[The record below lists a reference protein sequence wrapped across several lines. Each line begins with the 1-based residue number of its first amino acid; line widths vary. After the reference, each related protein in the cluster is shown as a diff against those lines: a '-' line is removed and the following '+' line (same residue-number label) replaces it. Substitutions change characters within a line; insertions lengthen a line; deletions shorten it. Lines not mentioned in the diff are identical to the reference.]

1 MTTYAIVFKGELREG
16 FTQEA
21 VMAAFQARGNLS
33 AQQIAQVF
41 SGKKVTL
48 KKGLSREEAKRF
60 AHELRAI
67 GMRVIAV
74 APPAPE
80 VPADP
85 GSTPYNILFAGEV
98 VEGFSREAVM
108 LMAAAKL
115 KFSDAQ
121 RDLLFSGK
129 DVTMKRNLGEE
140 KARNYLDTLRK
151 LGMRAR
157 VDPPLPA
164 LEAPELDPA
173 VEAAEASLVET
184 QLAQPVY
191 NYEETFHSSSTL
203 EMARDAQQEPAMD
216 GIHPS
221 LLATPE
227 PPKPAPRPVSE
238 PTLLPIDANE
248 HVATV
253 VNDDIV
259 RAYEAELSAPD
270 LDVDA
275 LRKAHDPVAPADPVH
290 LDFTRAQSSPAKP
303 EPTPVATPE
312 PVAAPTSAA
321 PETVADMSADDDPD
335 EAPEEAPEEAQ
346 SASSGLSTRT
356 AVGLAVLVAAL
367 IVVWVLI

>member
-33 AQQIAQVF
+33 AEQIAQVF
-41 SGKKVTL
+41 SGRKVTL
-48 KKGLSREEAKRF
+48 KKGLTREEAKRF

-157 VDPPLPA
+157 VEPPLPA
-164 LEAPELDPA
+164 LEAPEHDPA

-203 EMARDAQQEPAMD
+203 EMARDARQEPSMD
-216 GIHPS
+216 DIHPS
-221 LLATPE
+221 LLAKPAAP
-227 PPKPAPRPVSE
+227 PPKPVSE
-238 PTLLPIDANE
+238 PTLLPIDAHA

-259 RAYEAELSAPD
+259 RAYEEELASPD

-275 LRKAHDPVAPADPVH
+275 LRKAHDPVPAAPAEPIH
-290 LDFTRAQSSPAKP
+290 LDFTRAPAALDASPPKP
-303 EPTPVATPE
+303 QVTAPTPP
-312 PVAAPTSAA
+312 A
-321 PETVADMSADDDPD
+321 PETVAEVPEQAMADEPPDDTP
-335 EAPEEAPEEAQ
+335 EADTPKA
-346 SASSGLSTRT
+346 GLSTRT
-356 AVGLAVLVAAL
+356 VIGAVVLLVAL
-367 IVVWVLI
+367 IVLWVLI

>member
-48 KKGLSREEAKRF
+48 KKGLTREEAKRF

-74 APPAPE
+74 APPSAE
-80 VPADP
+80 GPADP
-85 GSTPYNILFAGEV
+85 GSLPYTILFAGEV

-121 RDLLFSGK
+121 RDVLFSGK
-129 DVTMKRNLGEE
+129 EVTMKRNLDEE

-157 VDPPLPA
+157 IDPPLPE
-164 LEAPELDPA
+164 LEAPEHDPA

-184 QLAQPVY
+184 QLAHPVY

-203 EMARDAQQEPAMD
+203 EMARDAQLDPAMD

-221 LLATPE
+221 LLASPE
-227 PPKPAPRPVSE
+227 PPKPAPKPVSE
-238 PTLLPIDANE
+238 PNLLPVDAHA

-259 RAYEAELSAPD
+259 RAYEEELAAPD
-270 LDVDA
+270 LEVDA
-275 LRKAHDPVAPADPVH
+275 LRKAHDPVASAPAEPVH
-290 LDFTRAQSSPAKP
+290 LDFTRDPSPAANP
-303 EPTPVATPE
+303 APASVVAAE
-312 PVAAPTSAA
+312 PVASPAPAA
-321 PETVADMSADDDPD
+321 PETVADMSADDIPD
-335 EAPEEAPEEAQ
+335 EAPEDETT
-346 SASSGLSTRT
+346 SAKRGLSTRT

-367 IVVWVLI
+367 IVLWVLI